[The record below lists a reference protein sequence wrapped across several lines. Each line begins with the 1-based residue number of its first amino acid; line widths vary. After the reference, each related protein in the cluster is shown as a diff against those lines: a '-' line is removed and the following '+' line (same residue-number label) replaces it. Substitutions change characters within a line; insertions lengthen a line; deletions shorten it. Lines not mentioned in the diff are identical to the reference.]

1 MLNASLNWAS
11 ILGLGLI
18 LIWIPLYLI
27 SLIHVDWLT
36 RREVEHRKKAPEWV
50 VFAVTFC
57 GRAFCLPFLAG
68 ILFFQGWR
76 LDPILQF
83 GIFLLVAGVI
93 AEASKS
99 SLSDHEQNRQLASA
113 YRLETDRSRTSAM
126 TLRVQDRVWL
136 WAVLHATVP
145 LVSFYYALTRRTIT
159 PFLWDIIVR
168 MIVVVLSNG
177 LVYLLVVLLGGWPP
191 DSAFSSVNPWL
202 IVAFGFVL
210 LVLNWLL
217 AVLAARHGIMKAKTF
232 AQLKLGMQSW

>member
-1 MLNASLNWAS
+1 MVNASLNWAS

-27 SLIHVDWLT
+27 ALIHVDWLT

-83 GIFLLVAGVI
+83 GMFLLVAGVI

-113 YRLETDRSRTSAM
+113 YRLGTDRSCTSAM

-136 WAVLHATVP
+136 WAVLHATLP
-145 LVSFYYALTRRTIT
+145 LVI
-159 PFLWDIIVR
+159 
-168 MIVVVLSNG
+168 
-177 LVYLLVVLLGGWPP
+177 LLRLHTADDHSLLLGDHCSNDCRG
-191 DSAFSSVNPWL
+191 L
-202 IVAFGFVL
+202 IKWVGLPAGCFARRV
-210 LVLNWLL
+210 
-217 AVLAARHGIMKAKTF
+217 AAR
-232 AQLKLGMQSW
+232 